1 LPDRTPVELSA
12 GRADDAST
20 GPVDGAWIDDFLLAG
35 PDRDVC
41 LWFDRPVSRGE
52 LRDAVAARAA
62 ELVAAGLRPGG
73 AVSLRLPPS
82 LGYVVNLLA
91 SWRIGAQVSLLD
103 HRLTDH
109 EVARA
114 VDRIRPQ
121 LVVSAAAGPAGG
133 VRSHSEITAVIA
145 AHPGEPAATPHA
157 LLQLSSGSTGPS
169 KVIGR
174 TAADLLREIA
184 RYHQIDGTPLPGE
197 RVVLLAS
204 MVHVLG
210 LVGGLL
216 YCLRTGV
223 QLVLPRA
230 LTTDAIL
237 AAIGAGAGPT
247 TVIGVP
253 FHIDFLTV
261 AGAGPRLPQLKRM
274 TVGGELVRP
283 TVRQSFMDRYDV
295 PLGNMYGMTEVGV
308 IATDLFGRHQPA
320 LEPAPGMI
328 LREEAGQLLL
338 ARHATP
344 YVGLSDPTRWV
355 DGWLYTRDA
364 GTVDPDSG
372 LVTVRGRLD
381 SQVSVAGLK
390 VDLTEVEQTLAGLT
404 AVVEVV
410 VAHDAGIVAFVAL
423 ADGAT
428 EQELKS
434 EMARLLAPYKRPRRL
449 TLLPK
454 LPRTAT
460 GKLVRS
466 IPVLRDA
473 AARAREIPKPR
484 TAAPAPAGNGHQEG
498 PAGNGHHEERIGA
511 DVQ

>member
-1 LPDRTPVELSA
+1 
-12 GRADDAST
+12 
-20 GPVDGAWIDDFLLAG
+20 
-35 PDRDVC
+35 
-41 LWFDRPVSRGE
+41 
-52 LRDAVAARAA
+52 
-62 ELVAAGLRPGG
+62 
-73 AVSLRLPPS
+73 
-82 LGYVVNLLA
+82 
-91 SWRIGAQVSLLD
+91 
-103 HRLTDH
+103 
-109 EVARA
+109 
-114 VDRIRPQ
+114 
-121 LVVSAAAGPAGG
+121 
-133 VRSHSEITAVIA
+133 
-145 AHPGEPAATPHA
+145 
-157 LLQLSSGSTGPS
+157 
-169 KVIGR
+169 
-174 TAADLLREIA
+174 
-184 RYHQIDGTPLPGE
+184 
-197 RVVLLAS
+197 VLLAS

-237 AAIGAGAGPT
+237 AAIGAGAEPT

-320 LEPAPGMI
+320 LQPAPGMT

-338 ARHATP
+338 AREATP

-372 LVTVRGRLD
+372 MVTVRGRLD

-390 VDLTEVEQTLAGLT
+390 VDLTEVEQTLAGL
-404 AVVEVV
+404 ASVVEVV
-410 VAHDAGIVAFVAL
+410 VAHDGGIEAFVAL
-423 ADGAT
+423 ADGAS
-428 EQELKS
+428 EPELKR

-449 TLLPK
+449 TLLPR

-466 IPVLRDA
+466 IPVLREA
-473 AARAREIPKPR
+473 SARARQIPAPR
-484 TAAPAPAGNGHQEG
+484 TAAPAPAGNTAAPAPAGNTAAPAPAGSGHQEETAG
-498 PAGNGHHEERIGA
+498 PGPQEERIGA